1 MTGTGSITPV
11 ILSGGAGTR
20 LWPLSTP
27 ERPKQFLPLLGD
39 ETMLQATLRRVADAA
54 AFNPPL
60 IIASA
65 AHRQLLEEQLASAAI
80 TPSAILLEPCARN
93 TAPAIALAALI
104 AQPED
109 LLLVMP
115 SDHAIDDVASFR
127 RAVDAAAP
135 LAQEGWIVT
144 FGIEPDRPETGYG
157 YIKRGGELAPG
168 AYAVERFVE
177 KPDLDAAGGM
187 LAEGGYGW
195 NGGIFLFRASD
206 MLEALA
212 SHAPEILDAV
222 RRSLGAH
229 TSVRPW
235 VYPDAAAF
243 GASPS
248 DSIDY
253 AVMEKAEK
261 VAVVPVDMGWSD
273 VGSWDA
279 LYDILAK
286 DTAGNSSSGEVVALD
301 SGGCLLRGEGA
312 KVVSVGTR
320 DLIVIAT
327 AGEVLVVPRGRS
339 QDIKQAVAR
348 LQPK

>member
-1 MTGTGSITPV
+1 MTSTAMITPV

-27 ERPKQFLPLLGD
+27 ERPKQFLPLLGK
-39 ETMLQATLRRVADAA
+39 ETMLQATLGRVADAA

-65 AHRQLLEEQLASAAI
+65 AHRHLLEEQLASASMA
-80 TPSAILLEPCARN
+80 PSAILLEPSARN

-104 AQPED
+104 SEPDA

-115 SDHAIDDVASFR
+115 SDHAIEDVASFR
-127 RAVDAAAP
+127 RAVDTAAP
-135 LAQEGWIVT
+135 LAQSGWIVT
-144 FGIEPDRPETGYG
+144 FGIEPGQPETGYG
-157 YIKRGGELAPG
+157 YIKRGGNLAPG
-168 AYAVERFVE
+168 AYAVDRFVE
-177 KPDLDAAGGM
+177 KPDGDTARRM

-206 MLEALA
+206 MLAALQ
-212 SHAPEILDAV
+212 SHAPDIIDAA
-222 RRSLGAH
+222 RKSLAAAATEGAWI
-229 TSVRPW
+229 T
-235 VYPDAAAF
+235 PDAASFA
-243 GASPS
+243 ASPS

-253 AVMEKAEK
+253 AVMEKANK

-286 DTAGNSSSGEVVALD
+286 DESSNSTSGEVVALD
-301 SGGCLLRGEGA
+301 AGGCLLRADGA
-312 KVVSVGTR
+312 KIATVGVQ

-339 QDIKQAVAR
+339 QDIKPAVAR
-348 LQPK
+348 LSTK